1 MRFALRR
8 GFTLIEVLFASFIFG
23 VGVLA
28 LEASA
33 AASLQ
38 RMRRSADLTLAA
50 SVARSRLE
58 VLASSR
64 CTDLTS
70 GSDTVR
76 TVISTWTIEPASFAS
91 VRAVS
96 QTISYSVD
104 GAPRTDLYRAV
115 FPCTP

>member
-33 AASLQ
+33 AASLK

-76 TVISTWTIEPASFAS
+76 AIISTWTIDPASSGTARDAS
-91 VRAVS
+91 QAVS
-96 QTISYSVD
+96 YPVD
-104 GAPRTDLYRAV
+104 GAPRTDLYRVA